1 MKINF
6 DKIKKWLSLLLLS
19 IYSLCSFSCNDLF
32 SKDLHSDLLNG
43 FTTEFH
49 FYSDKED
56 SGQEIKKTTKRFE
69 IGSTITLDDLPN
81 YTDSEIKNWKD
92 KKRLS
97 SWKIYRK
104 TGSTEIIDQEITNLF
119 VENVELD
126 LYAIWDTQYKIIY
139 KFQNAD
145 LSYESEEHIAY
156 GPAGTPVSITPT
168 VNIPEGYEPISFSP
182 VDLTINDDGTSS
194 VEFEINRKTVS
205 LTLELDGG
213 FFPDTFTYNSLI
225 GTYGA
230 PIDASAIPNPS
241 KDDHIFL
248 RWDPELPSTFPS
260 TDATYT
266 AVYSGGEGSIE
277 INPEYPS
284 VTKISL
290 GELESAVAYVVD
302 SKNILTFNVSDQAY
316 DAIKEESDGK
326 KIKWTL
332 SGDPS
337 KTGESQITGNA
348 GSYKAELDV
357 TALPIGMH
365 SITITAESATEDV
378 VLESIESVISVV
390 K

>member
-6 DKIKKWLSLLLLS
+6 GKIKKWLSLLLLS

-104 TGSTEIIDQEITNLF
+104 TGSTEIIDQDITNLF

-145 LSYESEEHIAY
+145 LTTYEREEHIAY
-156 GPAGTPVSITPT
+156 GPAGSSVPVTPS
-168 VNIPEGYEPISFSP
+168 VNIPEGYELISSSP
-182 VDLTINDDGTSS
+182 ANLIINDDGSSS
-194 VEFEINRKTVS
+194 VEFTFNRKTVS
-205 LTLELDGG
+205 LTLYPNGG
-213 FFPDTFTYNSLI
+213 SFPVDFISNPLI

-230 PIDASAIPNPS
+230 PIAANAIPNP
-241 KDDHIFL
+241 
-248 RWDPELPSTFPS
+248 E
-260 TDATYT
+260 
-266 AVYSGGEGSIE
+266 
-277 INPEYPS
+277 
-284 VTKISL
+284 
-290 GELESAVAYVVD
+290 
-302 SKNILTFNVSDQAY
+302 
-316 DAIKEESDGK
+316 
-326 KIKWTL
+326 
-332 SGDPS
+332 
-337 KTGESQITGNA
+337 
-348 GSYKAELDV
+348 
-357 TALPIGMH
+357 
-365 SITITAESATEDV
+365 
-378 VLESIESVISVV
+378 
-390 K
+390 